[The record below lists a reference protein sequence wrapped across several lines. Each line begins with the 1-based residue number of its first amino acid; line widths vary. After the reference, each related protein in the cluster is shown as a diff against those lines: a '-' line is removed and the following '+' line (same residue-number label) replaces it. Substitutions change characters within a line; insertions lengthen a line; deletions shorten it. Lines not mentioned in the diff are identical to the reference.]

1 MTGEIP
7 MLIRPRTTVIAGLLI
22 IAGLL
27 GVGYWWSVNDGAF
40 APRPEQSWDQ
50 ENLKRHDSGCPTAI
64 YDAPGG
70 NLRLCGADTPPAAL
84 NDNGPELDP
93 AVVIWHAPT
102 PTRPDCMHDCRQARE
117 ARHGPIMRLRP
128 EERRVGKECRSRWS
142 P

>member
-1 MTGEIP
+1 

-50 ENLKRHDSGCPTAI
+50 ENLKRHDAGCPTAI

-70 NLRLCGADTPPAAL
+70 VLRICPIAKADGVPTKPLPECLADCAYETESGEGVPA
-84 NDNGPELDP
+84 
-93 AVVIWHAPT
+93 
-102 PTRPDCMHDCRQARE
+102 
-117 ARHGPIMRLRP
+117 
-128 EERRVGKECRSRWS
+128 
-142 P
+142 